1 MSGWR
6 AVFGHAEPYP
16 NQAEGIEL
24 VLDTARDGG
33 FVALEGACGTGKTM
47 LSLTAG
53 IHAIRDPALPFD
65 RLFVVTSVKQ
75 QLRQFE
81 DDIERIG
88 RSLAGEAPTSMTLV
102 GKADVCPY
110 HLTGTGGMTSS
121 GLYERCEN
129 LRERTRELV
138 AGGRA
143 AEALAGA
150 AVVDDGLRVGDEVA
164 PYPGAMP
171 TTGGPSGETEY
182 CPFYA
187 QYLADAG
194 PETAGAE
201 AVPIDPT
208 EHLRPE
214 ALVDGGVRAGS
225 CPHSLMGAL
234 IEEAEV
240 VVGNYYH
247 AFDPRTVAAFTGPLV
262 DDRTLFVCD
271 EAHMLEERVRELAS
285 SSVALTTLERSRD
298 ELATVIEV
306 AKGRRGDDARSVARG
321 ALEEAGIDRTELSV
335 VHGFL
340 GAVLHAVEAILEGEG
355 NTSAGTVPLRDPETV
370 AVDALTERV
379 LEAGYGRG
387 TWLEAERV
395 APVVEYVLNAVDGE
409 ERWRAT
415 PTAGRFLAEWIE
427 RDHEAYFRTVALEAR
442 ERAVEADGW
451 RATLRARLQ
460 LHNCVPADH
469 IASVLERF
477 GGGVLMSATLAPM
490 EDFVAVSGLERLE
503 AAGRPVVTRRF
514 GLPFPERNRLSL
526 VVDAPKFTYRNRGAP
541 GEETPTRSVYAEAIA
556 GVARSPG
563 NVLVGMPSYAEA
575 RWAAAALEDR
585 LDREVLL
592 DRPSD
597 RSETDALKAHFFAG
611 DPKVLVTSLRGTLTE
626 GVDYAGD
633 RLAAAAIVGVP
644 IVNTSDPVT
653 RATQT
658 AYEERLG
665 DGFDRALVV
674 PAVRKARQALGR
686 VIRGPEEVGVRA
698 LIDERYGRSRWDGVR
713 GHLPDAAEFDRV
725 DPTDVEA
732 RVRSFWSEHGA

>member
-6 AVFGHAEPYP
+6 AVFGHAKPYP

-24 VLDTARDGG
+24 VLETVRDGG

-47 LSLTAG
+47 LALTAG
-53 IHAIRDPALPFD
+53 IHAIRDPDLPFD

-81 DDIERIG
+81 ADLERIG
-88 RSLAGEAPTSMTLV
+88 RSIPGAAPTSMTLV

-110 HLTGTGGMTSS
+110 HLTGTGGMTPA

-129 LRERTRELV
+129 LRDRTRELV
-138 AGGRA
+138 GGGREA
-143 AEALAGA
+143 SALASA
-150 AVVDDGLRVGDEVA
+150 AVVDDGLRVNDEVA

-171 TTGGPSGETEY
+171 TVDGPSGETEY

-187 QYLADAG
+187 QFLADA
-194 PETAGAE
+194 EAE
-201 AVPIDPT
+201 AVDPSAGG
-208 EHLRPE
+208 HLRPE
-214 ALVDGGVRAGS
+214 ELVERGVRAGS

-234 IEEAEV
+234 LQEATV

-247 AFDPRTVAAFTGPLV
+247 AFDPRTVTAFTGPLV
-262 DDRTLFVCD
+262 DDRTLIVCD
-271 EAHMLEERVRELAS
+271 EAHMLEARVRELAS
-285 SSVALTTLERSRD
+285 ASVAVTTLERARD
-298 ELATVIEV
+298 ELASVIEV
-306 AKGRRGDDARSVARG
+306 AKGRRGRDARSIATD
-321 ALEEAGIDRTELSV
+321 ALGEADLERTELSV

-340 GAVLHAVEAILEGEG
+340 GAVLEALEAILEARGVA
-355 NTSAGTVPLRDPETV
+355 SPGTVPLRDPETV

-379 LEAGYGRG
+379 LEAGYGRD
-387 TWLEAERV
+387 TWFEAERV

-415 PTAGRFLAEWIE
+415 PTVGRFLADWIE
-427 RDHEAYFRTVALEAR
+427 RDHEAYFRSVALEER
-442 ERAVEADGW
+442 ERAVEAEGW
-451 RATLRARLQ
+451 RATLRARLH
-460 LHNCVPADH
+460 LHNCLPADH
-469 IASVLERF
+469 VASVLERF

-490 EDFVAVSGLERLE
+490 ADFVAVSGLERLD
-503 AAGRPVVTRRF
+503 AAGRPVVTQRF

-541 GEETPTRSVYAEAIA
+541 GEETPTRAVYAEAIA

-575 RWAAAALEDR
+575 RWAAATLEER
-585 LDREVLL
+585 LDREILL

-597 RSETDALKAHFFAG
+597 RSATDALKERFFAG
-611 DPKVLVTSLRGTLTE
+611 EAKVLVTSLRGTLTE

-633 RLAAAAIVGVP
+633 RLAAVAIVGVP

-658 AYEERLG
+658 AYEARLG
-665 DGFDRALVV
+665 DGFERALVV

-698 LIDERYGRSRWDGVR
+698 LIDERYARAGWDGVR
-713 GHLPDAAEFDRV
+713 DHLPEASEFERV
-725 DPTDVEA
+725 EPGDVA
-732 RVRSFWSEHGA
+732 SVVRSFWAVHGA